1 MLLKLSKMLLM
12 NLTEEK
18 NLTRVI
24 LLLPDTALLLF
35 TWFELSITVKT
46 VEQSVKSV
54 QSAINKKI
62 TRISIGSYT

>member
-24 LLLPDTALLLF
+24 LLLPDPALLLF
-35 TWFELSITVKT
+35 TEFELSITVKI
-46 VEQSVKSV
+46 VEQCVKSV
-54 QSAINKKI
+54 AKFL
-62 TRISIGSYT
+62 